1 MIHLAGMWIKLL
13 GPYDHIS
20 HLNQFWNNCRVN
32 KKVIYRSF
40 WTLKKTVEKETF
52 WKAIIFY
59 KKCSSFLIFLQL
71 SPSFP
76 IGSVLQRLSEESE
89 DAATWAGHKRPTSN
103 AMKRRC
109 RLAINVR
116 PQTYSV
122 TFSRTGHTR
131 PTLDRSA
138 RLDPDTSEV
147 RHVSKREILFSGTPC
162 MWQF

>member
-59 KKCSSFLIFLQL
+59 KKCSSFSNI
-71 SPSFP
+71 SPTRSFKDAVK
-76 IGSVLQRLSEESE
+76 INEESE
-89 DAATWAGHKRPTSN
+89 DAATWACHKRPTSN

-131 PTLDRSA
+131 PTLDRST